1 MIDYYNCKC
10 GNIITFKK
18 KIGKDFPQT
27 KKCDKCGKRA
37 KRNYKGICL
46 QTPYHMKSTTA

>member
-1 MIDYYNCKC
+1 MTDDYNCKC
-10 GNIITFKK
+10 GNVIEHKK

-37 KRNYKGICL
+37 KRNYKGISL
-46 QTPYHMKSTTA
+46 VVPYEMKSTTV